1 MYCLFLNSLD
11 SGLCSL
17 SKHSEELKILS
28 LSKKVD
34 PRSRLTPRASRDRWE
49 VEDEHEEG
57 GATTATDYGGPVAR
71 RQSGDAAADDGEA
84 EQTRR
89 AQERKTRERAG
100 LCGDQ
105 QEDVRRDKEQQGP
118 EGPCGRRLVLVPHR
132 EDDPGY
138 GFSRRPHPQRTLH
151 KDRTGGSIFTYLLE
165 EVSVFIY
172 SLPSCGATLSTWP
185 RVGWC
190 PSQQCSGPYDQSV
203 LGIVRRTM
211 FSLLLTL
218 TIQYTQLGP

>member
-1 MYCLFLNSLD
+1 MDLVIFVLFVPKP
-11 SGLCSL
+11 SL
-17 SKHSEELKILS
+17 SKHSQELKDP

-105 QEDVRRDKEQQGP
+105 QEDVRRDTKIARAGT
-118 EGPCGRRLVLVPHR
+118 CS
-132 EDDPGY
+132 
-138 GFSRRPHPQRTLH
+138 F
-151 KDRTGGSIFTYLLE
+151 
-165 EVSVFIY
+165 
-172 SLPSCGATLSTWP
+172 LPIS
-185 RVGWC
+185 
-190 PSQQCSGPYDQSV
+190 
-203 LGIVRRTM
+203 
-211 FSLLLTL
+211 
-218 TIQYTQLGP
+218 